1 MTEAHTSGPPNGTP
15 AVATL
20 AAEDEFASSVTHGVG
35 LLAAIAATPFL
46 ILEAAGAG
54 TATDVVG
61 AAIFSAS
68 LILLYLV
75 STLYHAVGRSSIKQ
89 RLRRLDHAAIYIL
102 IAGTY
107 TPFTLGALRG
117 GWGWSLFGVIWA
129 AAALGVATKLLR
141 GVRRPRLSA
150 ALYVAMGWLVLVAIP
165 PLVTRV
171 PQAGIVWLVLG
182 GLAYS
187 GGVFFYLRSTRYAHT
202 IWHVFVLAGSA
213 CHVVA
218 VFGYAVRG
226 G

>member
-1 MTEAHTSGPPNGTP
+1 MAAALT
-15 AVATL
+15 
-20 AAEDEFASSVTHGVG
+20 AEDERASSVTHGFG
-35 LLAAIAATPFL
+35 LLAAVAAAPFL
-46 ILEAAGAG
+46 IINAVSTGSPS
-54 TATDVVG
+54 DVVG
-61 AAIFSAS
+61 AAIFAAS

-75 STLYHAVGRSSIKQ
+75 STLYHAVRRSSIKQ
-89 RLRRLDHAAIYIL
+89 RLRRLDHAAIYVL

-129 AAALGVATKLLR
+129 AAALGVATKLMR
-141 GVRRPRLSA
+141 GVRRPGLSA

-171 PQAGIVWLVLG
+171 PQAGVVWLVLG

-187 GGVFFYLRSTRYAHT
+187 GGVFYNLRSTRYAHT

-218 VFGYAVRG
+218 VFGYAVPG
-226 G
+226 E

>member
-1 MTEAHTSGPPNGTP
+1 MNP
-15 AVATL
+15 AATAL
-20 AAEDEFASSVTHGVG
+20 TAEDERGSSVTHGVG
-35 LLAAIAATPFL
+35 LVGAVAAAPFL
-46 ILEAAGAG
+46 IINAVSTGAAS
-54 TATDVVG
+54 DVVG
-61 AAIFSAS
+61 AAIFAAS

-75 STLYHAVGRSSIKQ
+75 STLYHAVRRSSIKQ
-89 RLRRLDHAAIYIL
+89 RLQRLDHAAIYVL

-107 TPFTLGALRG
+107 TPFTLGVLRG

-129 AAALGVATKLLR
+129 AAALGVATKLVR
-141 GVRRPRLSA
+141 GVRQPRLSA

-171 PQAGIVWLVLG
+171 PQAGVVWLVLG

-202 IWHVFVLAGSA
+202 IWHVFVLAGSV

-218 VFGYAVRG
+218 VFGYAARG